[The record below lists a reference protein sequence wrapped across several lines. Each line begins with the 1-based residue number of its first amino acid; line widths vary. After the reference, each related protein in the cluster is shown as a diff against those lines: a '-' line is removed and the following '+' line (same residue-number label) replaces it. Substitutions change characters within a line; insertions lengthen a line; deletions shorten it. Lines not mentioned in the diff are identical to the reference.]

1 MTASS
6 ILLTG
11 TTFRSGT
18 TTILTGL
25 CRYLAQQGQRIT
37 PFQAQTFTDRS
48 YLTPQGLQLGYAQ
61 AMQAWGAGIAPRLEH
76 NPVLLSRRNHHTF
89 DLILGGKIQREMT
102 LEDYRDQSLAQSH
115 RVIDLALQRLKAE
128 YTLLLCEGLGNPAIP
143 YIPAFELGTAS
154 LALKLQCP
162 LVLVVDMSS
171 GGGFTQLLGTLSVL
185 HPQVRSLLRGI
196 ILNKYTLPTTI
207 LTDRITWLE
216 GQTQLPVLG
225 AIPWLSLLE
234 NREGDLGFLHRSS
247 LAPEV
252 SLTIAVIRLPHIA
265 SFTEFDALDIE
276 PTVQLQY
283 LNLEDSLG
291 YPDAVVLPSSRSII
305 ADLIAL
311 HRSPLYPELKKY
323 VEGGGTIMGIC
334 GGFQMLGEV
343 LTDPDGLEGEEGR
356 FPGLGF
362 LPIRTVFTGREVS
375 QKRQVTTLYPQ
386 IGLPIDGYEV
396 QRGHTQLPKVPTNFQ
411 HLFDDEELGL
421 VGGESGDKLA
431 VWGCHLHGLFENG
444 SWRRMWLNR
453 LRQQRG
459 LKALPTGIGN
469 YRFQRDT
476 ILDQLADIVQTHVDV
491 SRLLEG
497 IQ

>member
-11 TTFRSGT
+11 TTFQSGT

-25 CRYLAQQGQRIT
+25 CRHLADQGQRVA
-37 PFQAQTFTDRS
+37 PFQAQAFTDRS

-61 AMQAWGAGIAPRLEH
+61 AMQAWAAGIAPRLEH
-76 NPVLLSRRNHHTF
+76 NPVLLCRRNHRSF
-89 DLILGGKIQREMT
+89 DLILGGKVQREMT
-102 LEDYRDQSLAQSH
+102 LEDYRDRSLAQSD
-115 RVIDLALQRLKAE
+115 RLIDLSLERLKAD
-128 YTLLLCEGLGNPAIP
+128 YSLLLCEGLGNPAMP
-143 YIPAFELGTAS
+143 YIPAFELGTVT

-162 LVLVVDMSS
+162 LVLVVDMSR
-171 GGGFTQLLGTLSVL
+171 GGGFTQLLGTLSLL

-196 ILNKYTLPTTI
+196 ILNKHTLPAA
-207 LTDRITWLE
+207 LLSERITWLE
-216 GQTQLPVLG
+216 NQTQLPVLG

-234 NREGDLGFLHRSS
+234 SREGDLGFLHRSS
-247 LAPEV
+247 LPPEV
-252 SLTIAVIRLPHIA
+252 SLTIAVIRLPQIS

-276 PTVQLQY
+276 PTVNLQY
-283 LNLEDSLG
+283 LNLQDHLG
-291 YPDAVVLPSSRSII
+291 YPDAVILPSSRSII
-305 ADLIAL
+305 SDLVAL
-311 HRSPLYPELKKY
+311 HRSPLCAELKKY
-323 VEGGGTIMGIC
+323 VAGGGTIMGIC
-334 GGFQMLGEV
+334 GGFQMLGEI

-362 LPIRTVFTGREVS
+362 LPIRTVFTGREVT
-375 QKRQVTTLYPQ
+375 QQRQVTTLHPK

-396 QRGHTQLPKVPTNFQ
+396 QRGHTQLPKVLSNFQ
-411 HLFDDEELGL
+411 HLFDDEDLGI
-421 VGGESGDKLA
+421 VGGDSGDNLA
-431 VWGCHLHGLFENG
+431 IWGSHLHGLFENG

-476 ILDQLADIVQTHVDV
+476 ILDQLADMVQTHVDV

-497 IQ
+497 VQ